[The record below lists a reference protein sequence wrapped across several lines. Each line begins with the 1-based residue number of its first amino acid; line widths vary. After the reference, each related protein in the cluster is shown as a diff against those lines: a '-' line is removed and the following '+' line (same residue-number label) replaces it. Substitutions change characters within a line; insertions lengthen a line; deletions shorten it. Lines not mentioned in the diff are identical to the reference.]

1 MKVTLYNDFH
11 TPVEDKD
18 FLAVLQTIK
27 SNHFEEKIKSIRYAY
42 HKGLESLGDKLK
54 KELPAFT
61 PSATFTKGRKLEF
74 LNQYSGIAHL
84 DFDDIS
90 ATEIQEVRNKVDMCG
105 ITFAS
110 FISPSGTGIKIFV
123 RIKSGVSEHQQMI
136 IQLMHYYQEL
146 TGYQPDAK
154 CKDITRLCFV
164 SWDENAY
171 LNANSEYFCPEV
183 ADPQMMPHGINF
195 STQSVDYCV
204 QFTEKVS
211 TYQKGNRNSHIYLLA
226 RNANRLG
233 IEKEEILQHC
243 LNSFD
248 LDTREV
254 KAAVESAFNNNQ
266 IEFAKFAN
274 VATVAKEKVEE
285 FKEFDWSKDLL
296 FNTPKIPLS
305 VHESLPKILKEG
317 SAAFD
322 IHREKDVFLTSALV
336 ILSGC
341 LPGVQGLYGQ
351 RTVYPNLFCFI
362 LAPPASG
369 KGSMQSSKELADVYH
384 NKVLDES
391 KELKVLY
398 ERELRDYK
406 RKTSILNAKS
416 NSQTDIDPP
425 VEPPFKVVYIPANTS
440 TAKLYLHLQH
450 NDEQGIIC
458 ETEADTLG
466 AVFKNEWGSYSDLL
480 RKGFHHEKVSLS
492 RKSNSEFVDINH
504 PRISVALTGTP
515 NQIFNIIP
523 NAEDGLFSRFIF
535 YAFRSDANWVSPAP
549 DPFRVNLTDHFK
561 ELGERVY
568 QMVLFLEN
576 NPTHVNLTSNQWS
589 RLNREFKDYLKDIT
603 EFAGEE
609 ATSVIKRMGLI
620 LYRIC
625 MIFTAIRK
633 FENGECAQE
642 IYCSDDDFENAIQ
655 LVDIYIQHSILM
667 FTNLPNQS
675 AQHSVQ
681 NPPKK
686 QKFYDA
692 LPLNFQRKEA
702 VEIGAKYGI
711 KTRSVDYCLEKWEG
725 KLIQKLDVGVY
736 VKVMEVS

>member
-1 MKVTLYNDFH
+1 
-11 TPVEDKD
+11 
-18 FLAVLQTIK
+18 
-27 SNHFEEKIKSIRYAY
+27 
-42 HKGLESLGDKLK
+42 
-54 KELPAFT
+54 
-61 PSATFTKGRKLEF
+61 
-74 LNQYSGIAHL
+74 
-84 DFDDIS
+84 
-90 ATEIQEVRNKVDMCG
+90 
-105 ITFAS
+105 
-110 FISPSGTGIKIFV
+110 
-123 RIKSGVSEHQQMI
+123 
-136 IQLMHYYQEL
+136 
-146 TGYQPDAK
+146 
-154 CKDITRLCFV
+154 
-164 SWDENAY
+164 
-171 LNANSEYFCPEV
+171 
-183 ADPQMMPHGINF
+183 
-195 STQSVDYCV
+195 
-204 QFTEKVS
+204 
-211 TYQKGNRNSHIYLLA
+211 LA

-233 IEKEEILQHC
+233 IEKEEVLQHC
-243 LNSFD
+243 LSSFD
-248 LDTREV
+248 LETREV

-266 IEFAKFAN
+266 VEFAKFAN

-317 SAAFD
+317 FAAFD

-416 NSQTDIDPP
+416 NAQTDIDPP

-535 YAFRSDANWVSPAP
+535 YAFRSDSNWVSPAP

-576 NPTHVNLTSNQWS
+576 NPTHVHLTSNQWS

>member
-1 MKVTLYNDFH
+1 MKVTLFHDFH
-11 TPVEDKD
+11 TPVEDKE
-18 FLAVLQTIK
+18 FLAILRDIK
-27 SNHFEEKIKSIRYAY
+27 SNEFEERIKSIRYAY
-42 HKGLESLGDKLK
+42 HKGLDSKGDKLK

-61 PSATFTKGRKLEF
+61 PSATFTNRRKLEF
-74 LNQYSGIAHL
+74 LTEYSGIAHL
-84 DFDDIS
+84 DLDNIS
-90 ATEIQEVRNKVDMCG
+90 VAELQEVRTKVDSCG
-105 ITFAS
+105 YTFAS
-110 FISPSGTGIKIFV
+110 FISPSGMGIKIFI
-123 RIKSGVSEHQQMI
+123 RINSSLSDHQQMI
-136 IQLMHYYQEL
+136 LQLMHYYQEL
-146 TGYQPDAK
+146 TGCEPDAK
-154 CKDITRLCFV
+154 CKDVTRLCFV
-164 SWDENAY
+164 SWDEEMY
-171 LNANSEYFCPEV
+171 LNEESEIFRPVLANQEKLPSV
-183 ADPQMMPHGINF
+183 TGITPYNL
-195 STQSVDYCV
+195 DYCIE
-204 QFTEKVS
+204 FTEKIS

-233 IEKEEILQHC
+233 IPKEDVLEYC
-243 LNSFD
+243 VSAFD
-248 LDTREV
+248 LDSREK
-254 KAAVESAFNNNQ
+254 KAAVESAFKNNQ
-266 IEFAKFAN
+266 SEFAKFAKL
-274 VATVAKEKVEE
+274 AKVAKVKIEE
-285 FKEFDWSKDLL
+285 SKEMDWSKDLL

-305 VHESLPKILKEG
+305 VHTSLPQLLKEG

-341 LPGVQGLYGQ
+341 LPYVKGLYSQ

-384 NKVLDES
+384 NKILNES
-391 KELKVLY
+391 KELKLIY

-406 RKTSILNAKS
+406 RKTSVLNAKS
-416 NSQTDIDPP
+416 SAHLDLDPP

-549 DPFRVNLTDHFK
+549 DPFRVNLTEHFK
-561 ELGERVY
+561 DLGERVY
-568 QMVLFLEN
+568 QMVQFLEQH
-576 NPTHVNLTSNQWS
+576 PTEVHLTTNQWN
-589 RLNREFKDYLKDIT
+589 RLNNEFKDYLKDIT

-625 MIFTAIRK
+625 MVFTAIRK
-633 FENGECAQE
+633 FENGECENE
-642 IYCSDDDFENAIQ
+642 IYCSDDDFENAFQ
-655 LVDIYIQHSILM
+655 LVEIYIQHSILM

-692 LPLNFQRKEA
+692 LPDSFQRKEA
-702 VEIGAKYGI
+702 VDIGLSHGI

-736 VKVMEVS
+736 VKLTEK